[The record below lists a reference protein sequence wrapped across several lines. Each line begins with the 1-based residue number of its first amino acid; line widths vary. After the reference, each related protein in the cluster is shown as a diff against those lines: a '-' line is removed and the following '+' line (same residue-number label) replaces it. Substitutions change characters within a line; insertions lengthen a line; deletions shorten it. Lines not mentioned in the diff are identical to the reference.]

1 MGVLFSL
8 LNVLYRIFFSDVW
21 RSVSQFQER
30 GPKTPAAFRDNS
42 VYNLF
47 LMSLDISM
55 LIFFISETEY
65 SVQDEIVNV
74 LQTQQN
80 TPSTSSAIL
89 NHRRINTS
97 QMITGRVGEH
107 FWKFICK
114 KHCLCVLESDNTLT
128 LLLNIREQNNE
139 ILALL
144 REFQIETCSIL
155 T

>member
-1 MGVLFSL
+1 
-8 LNVLYRIFFSDVW
+8 
-21 RSVSQFQER
+21 
-30 GPKTPAAFRDNS
+30 
-42 VYNLF
+42 
-47 LMSLDISM
+47 M

-80 TPSTSSAIL
+80 TPSTSSAII
-89 NHRRINTS
+89 NHRRINTP

>member
-1 MGVLFSL
+1 MNAVQTTPTIV
-8 LNVLYRIFFSDVW
+8 NHVNDVW

-30 GPKTPAAFRDNS
+30 GPKTPAAFRDNK
-42 VYNLF
+42 
-47 LMSLDISM
+47 
-55 LIFFISETEY
+55 TEY

-97 QMITGRVGEH
+97 QMIT
-107 FWKFICK
+107 
-114 KHCLCVLESDNTLT
+114 ESDNTLT

-144 REFQIETCSIL
+144 REFQIETCSIR